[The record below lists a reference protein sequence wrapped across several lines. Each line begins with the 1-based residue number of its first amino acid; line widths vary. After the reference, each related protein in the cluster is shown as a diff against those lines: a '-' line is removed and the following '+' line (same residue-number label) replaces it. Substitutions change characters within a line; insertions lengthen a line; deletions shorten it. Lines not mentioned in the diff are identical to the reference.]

1 MAKQSRAR
9 KRNPSVATRPPTTPG
24 DRFDGGATSPVASS
38 SRKKWGF
45 RLLLALLVPTLLLA
59 GLEGGLRLAGYGY
72 PTNMFLEVERQA
84 VYGANRQFGWR
95 FFPRAIARSPQ
106 FINFPVR
113 KTPGSYRIFILG
125 ASAAFGYPDAAFSF
139 ARYLEVMLRQ
149 QFPGVRF
156 EVINTSMVAI
166 NSHVV
171 LPIAQE
177 CAEYDP
183 DLFIVYL
190 GNNEVIGPYGIGS
203 SLTRPAGSLGTVRN
217 GIKLR
222 RYRLGQLLQQIV
234 AKLSGQEKELA
245 GWGGMQMFAENEIS
259 VDDPRLTRVYEFY
272 RRNLLDIRQVITNAG
287 AKVIFSTVATNLKDC
302 APFAA
307 VHRADLDPTTATRW
321 DELYLAGVAAQERS
335 DWSTAVDRLDAAAA
349 LDDQFA
355 DLQYRLATCLLALG
369 DSLRAPR
376 HFVRARE
383 LDALRF
389 RADDRINHIIREVA
403 TGDPGDAAD
412 GTVQLVDAVTWLAAQ
427 ETEPPYLPGR
437 DLFYEHV
444 HLTPRGN
451 YLLARSL
458 WPQVVAALPP
468 AIRNRG
474 VDDLEPPDLAACDA
488 ELVLTEWNQYQML
501 TQLRTLL
508 VVHPFTGQLDHA
520 DNLAALDAELA
531 ILRQRATPE
540 RVQQMY
546 QAYVAAVEQRP
557 DDLLLRINYM
567 SLLNTLGNPS
577 AAELQMQ
584 HLLRTQPPLD

>member
-1 MAKQSRAR
+1 MAKRSRAR
-9 KRNPSVATRPPTTPG
+9 KRNPSPSTEPPAATSTGKG
-24 DRFDGGATSPVASS
+24 DRSAVTAAPSPG
-38 SRKKWGF
+38 RKWWF

-59 GLEGGLRLAGYGY
+59 GLESGLRLAGYGY
-72 PTNMFLEVERQA
+72 PTSMFLEVERQG

-113 KTPGSYRIFILG
+113 KTPGTYRIFVLG

-139 ARYLEVMLRQ
+139 ARYLEVMLKDR
-149 QFPGVRF
+149 FPEVRF

-171 LPIAQE
+171 LPIAKE
-177 CAEYDP
+177 CARYEP

-203 SLTRPAGSLGTVRN
+203 SLTRPSGSLGTIRL

-222 RYRLGQLLQQIV
+222 TYRLGQLMQQI
-234 AKLSGQEKELA
+234 AGNLSGRENILEK
-245 GWGGMQMFAENEIS
+245 WGGMQMFAENEIS
-259 VDDPRLTRVYEFY
+259 ADDPRLARVYEFY
-272 RRNLLDIRQVITNAG
+272 RQNLLDIRRVATGSG
-287 AKVIFSTVATNLKDC
+287 ARVIFSTVATNLRDC

-307 VHRADLDPTTATRW
+307 VHRADLAEAAAAQW
-321 DELYLAGVAAQERS
+321 NELFTAGVSAQNRG
-335 DWSTAVDRLDAAAA
+335 DWSTACDRLDAAAA
-349 LDDQFA
+349 LDDQYA
-355 DLQYRLATCLLALG
+355 DLQYRLATCLLAAG
-369 DSLRAPR
+369 DTSRAPV

-389 RADDRINHIIREVA
+389 RADDRINAIIREVA
-403 TGDPGDAAD
+403 GGNPEAA
-412 GTVQLVDAVTWLAAQ
+412 TETSVQLVDAVSLLATHA
-427 ETEPPYLPGR
+427 TTPPYLPGR

-444 HLTPRGN
+444 HLTTQGN

-458 WPQVVAALPP
+458 WPQVVAGLPP
-468 AIRNRG
+468 AIRARG
-474 VDDLEPPDLAACDA
+474 ENDPEPPSLEVCNA

-508 VVHPFTGQLDHA
+508 VDHPFTGQLDHD

-531 ILRQRATPE
+531 ALRERATPE

-546 QAYVAAVEQRP
+546 QAYVAAVARRP
-557 DDLLLRINYM
+557 DDLLLRINYVA
-567 SLLNTLGNPS
+567 LLNTLGNPS

-584 HLLRTQPPLD
+584 HLLHTQPPLD